1 MNYNQKLLKIGL
13 NMAKLSKRMNIT
25 PSLFEWRYGKK
36 LVNFMFLKELV
47 RALDSLIFELV
58 QVREA
63 ALKEA
68 WDIANTKK
76 ADIKE
81 LEGL

>member
-13 NMAKLSKRMNIT
+13 NMAKLSKIMKIT

-76 ADIKE
+76 QDIKE